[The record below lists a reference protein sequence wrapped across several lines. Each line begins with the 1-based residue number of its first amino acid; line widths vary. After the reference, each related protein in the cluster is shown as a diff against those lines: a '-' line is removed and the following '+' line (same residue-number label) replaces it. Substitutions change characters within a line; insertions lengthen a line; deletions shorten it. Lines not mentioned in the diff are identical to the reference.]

1 MKVGILI
8 KKPEN
13 IFSNGCVQQS
23 LFLKKII
30 KNTGFSV
37 DFLSIEASYTHFELT
52 SEEIVFT
59 DENFDFSNYFCI
71 ILASLVLLPN
81 NNQAYIENLLKYNT
95 CIINL
100 VCGNLFILNQEE
112 FVFDVHKILNHY
124 TLPYFTLN
132 WVLEMYD
139 HSRDYIQLLTSKH
152 TEITPYVWDPD
163 IIAEYLKIHDISINK
178 TKKDNS
184 KINILIFE
192 PNMSI
197 HKNALVPLLIC
208 EDYNK
213 KFPNCLN
220 KVYLFCSSNISDSKL
235 SFLKTL
241 SIYKHIEVHGRIIM
255 PYIINVIEKN
265 NNFMNIVLSYTLLN
279 NLNFLHLEFF
289 YLGIPIVHNCEPFQH
304 NGLFFESSNSTKA
317 SLLIEHS
324 RTDFNQTDYNNNVS
338 KILMEFSSKNT
349 KRIEHYKTCLQ
360 TILCQFEI
368 NNNPDWGFCL
378 TIPHNMNTTD
388 IIDYILK
395 LKSNYNNPNIEVYHS
410 TDVEIHELKSMDL
423 KILRVEQ
430 PTKEKVL
437 YASSFKKIFFSNN
450 LSGYD
455 FEIYTK

>member
-30 KNTGFSV
+30 KNAGFSV
-37 DFLSIEASYTHFELT
+37 DFLSIEASYTQFELT

-59 DENFDFSNYFCI
+59 DDKFDFSNYFCV

-81 NNQAYIENLLKYNT
+81 NNQAYIENLLKYKT
-95 CIINL
+95 IIINL
-100 VCGNLFILNQEE
+100 VCGNLLILNQEE

-132 WVLEMYD
+132 WVLEMYE
-139 HSRDYIQLLTSKH
+139 HSRDYIQLLTSKY
-152 TEITPYVWDPD
+152 TEITPYVWDTD
-163 IIAEYLKIHDISINK
+163 IIVEYLKLHEISINK

-208 EDYNK
+208 EDFNK
-213 KFPNCLN
+213 KFPNRLN
-220 KVYLFCSSNISDSKL
+220 KVYLFCSSNVSDTKL

-241 SIYKHIEVHGRIIM
+241 SIYNHIETHGRIIM

-304 NGLFFESSNSTKA
+304 NGLFFESQNLTKA
-317 SLLIEHS
+317 SLLIEQT
-324 RTDFNQTDYNNNVS
+324 RTHFNQTEYNNNVS
-338 KILMEFSSKNT
+338 EILMEFSSNNK
-349 KRIEHYKTCLQ
+349 KRIQYYKTCLQ
-360 TILCQFEI
+360 IILHQFEM
-368 NNNPDWGFCL
+368 NNNPTWGFCL
-378 TIPHNMNTTD
+378 IIPDNIKPTD
-388 IIDYILK
+388 IVNYILK
-395 LKSNYNNPNIEVYHS
+395 LKSIYNNSNIEVYHS
-410 TDVEIHELKSMDL
+410 TDVDIPELKSTNV
-423 KILRVEQ
+423 KILQLEK
-430 PTKEKVL
+430 PTKEQVL
-437 YASSFKKIFFSNN
+437 YYSSFKKIFFSN
-450 LSGYD
+450 LSGGD
-455 FEIYTK
+455 NFEIYTK